1 MLVIRLWADADD
13 LILLAPTV
21 TALKKI
27 INICELYAVEYDIK
41 FNGSKSKYVLYVGR
55 ECAVF
60 HIDIFV
66 NGDTFEQVAQGNHLH
81 LKLSTVNKYS

>member
-41 FNGSKSKYVLYVGR
+41 FM
-55 ECAVF
+55 
-60 HIDIFV
+60 
-66 NGDTFEQVAQGNHLH
+66 AQRANMCFM
-81 LKLSTVNKYS
+81 